1 MHVNLAYSAGSLL
14 LKNAEL
20 FNFKVLIKS
29 RRYEHFL
36 DFLMGIN
43 LDSFKNT

>member
-1 MHVNLAYSAGSLL
+1 MHVNLAYTAGSL

-20 FNFKVLIKS
+20 FKFKMLIKS
-29 RRYEHFL
+29 RSYEHFL